1 MKRLLLPA
9 YICIVLAAYAAACQ
23 IWVTFGI
30 FAGISLILLV
40 LDVTRNTTRR

>member
-30 FAGISLILLV
+30 FAGVALILIV
-40 LDVTRNTTRR
+40 LDVTRDRTRR